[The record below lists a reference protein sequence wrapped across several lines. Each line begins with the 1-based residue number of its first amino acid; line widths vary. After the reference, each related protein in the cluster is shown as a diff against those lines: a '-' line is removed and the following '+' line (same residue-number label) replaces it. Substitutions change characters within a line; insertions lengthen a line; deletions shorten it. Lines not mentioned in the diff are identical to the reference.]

1 MLKTLRKKFIFTN
14 MILVG
19 IMLII
24 IFIIICT
31 NIYAIQKEEV
41 ERTLHA
47 PFAGGTR
54 YESEMGVLTSIV
66 VIVDKDGN
74 FAETYLN
81 GAVLDR
87 DTLKEVVN
95 EVMEDDD
102 NKGKIRK
109 ENLYYEKSK
118 VLDSPMT
125 AIVFVDSHRLEDAMA
140 RTIFVSFLAFILAMV
155 IVYFI
160 SRFIA
165 RIAIEP
171 VQKSWDQQK
180 RFIADA
186 SHELKT
192 PLTVILANSEILKQ
206 RSYSTI
212 SEQEQWINST
222 VDEAQHMKA
231 LVEDMLFLAKNDS
244 GTIVDEMALLDFSQL
259 VSGDILQFEPVA
271 YEKGVFL
278 QEEIKEDIQINGNET
293 RLRQLMHILLD
304 NAIKYAEGEDKL
316 VSVNLTNKGMAAIT
330 LTVSNTG
337 AIIPPDNIGHL
348 FDRFYRSDAARTK
361 QGNKGGYGLGLAIA
375 KAIVENH
382 GGNISVESGMDCGAN
397 KMPGT
402 TFKITF
408 NK

>member
-19 IMLII
+19 IVLII
-24 IFIIICT
+24 VFVVVCT

-54 YESEMGVLTSIV
+54 YEAEMGVLTSIV
-66 VIVDKDGN
+66 VIVDQNGN

-87 DTLKEVVN
+87 DTLKQVVKEVI
-95 EVMEDDD
+95 DDD
-102 NKGKIRK
+102 KSKGKIRK
-109 ENLYYEKSK
+109 ENLYFEKSE
-118 VLDSPMT
+118 VLDSMT
-125 AIVFVDSHRLEDAMA
+125 AIVFVDSHRLESAMA
-140 RTIFVSFLAFILAMV
+140 RTISVSIVAFILAMV

-165 RIAIEP
+165 RLAIEP
-171 VQKSWDQQK
+171 VQISWDQQK

-212 SEQEQWINST
+212 KEQEQWINST
-222 VDEAQHMKA
+222 VDEAHHMKS
-231 LVEDMLFLAKNDS
+231 LVDDMLFLAKNDS
-244 GTIVDEMALLDFSQL
+244 GAIVDEMTLLDFSQL
-259 VSGDILQFEPVA
+259 VSGDVLQFEPVA
-271 YEKGVFL
+271 YEQGVFL
-278 QEEIKEDIQINGNET
+278 DDNVQKNIYINGNET
-293 RLRQLMHILLD
+293 RLRQLVHILLD
-304 NAIKYAEGEDKL
+304 NAIKYAEGDEKI
-316 VSVNLTNKGMAAIT
+316 VSVDLR
-330 LTVSNTG
+330 TVSSGRVILSVTNSG
-337 AIIPPDNIGHL
+337 DVIPSDNLRHV

-361 QGNKGGYGLGLAIA
+361 LEKKGGYGLGLAIA

-382 GGNISVESGMDCGAN
+382 GGEITVSSGYDQGPNGN
-397 KMPGT
+397 KGS
-402 TFKITF
+402 TFKVIL
-408 NK
+408 N